1 MRITRIEIE
10 KYKSIK
16 EPIEIN
22 FYDDLPTV
30 LIGKNGSGK
39 TNILEA
45 LNAIAEANSNYFGSN
60 KKTPIIYKVHIC
72 LSKDDSSRC

>member
-1 MRITRIEIE
+1 MNKTIAI
-10 KYKSIK
+10 
-16 EPIEIN
+16 
-22 FYDDLPTV
+22 LMG
-30 LIGKNGSGK
+30 LQGSGK

-45 LNAIAEANSNYFGSN
+45 LDAIAEANSNYFGSN